1 MLLVWYAG
9 VHGPF
14 SRDIG
19 QSLQARAH
27 EEKHLAL
34 ARDIEALRA
43 QVKRFQG
50 RLPENTDPN
59 EWVEYV
65 LGGIRRYP
73 IKLASLKP
81 DTPRKHGPF
90 NVVVLKIVLEGPYPD
105 LDKLIGWLESNDRLF
120 RIDSVQLEPHRSSNG
135 DMNMVL
141 VVLGVM
147 G

>member
-1 MLLVWYAG
+1 MAVSPD
-9 VHGPF
+9 HGCQGSSLTPGIPGRSERPPPF
-14 SRDIG
+14 
-19 QSLQARAH
+19 QSVT
-27 EEKHLAL
+27 KTG
-34 ARDIEALRA
+34 DDSVRA

-90 NVVVLKIVLEGPYPD
+90 NVVVLKIALEGAYPD